1 MDPRTLI
8 PVYIHGDGGRTYKHD
23 ELMIFQFQPCMG
35 HGTMH
40 SRPVK
45 PNSIGVSLKGHSF
58 TTRFLFG
65 VLQKAIYSN
74 DPSTFERFLEHMAL
88 DLQSLYH
95 VGVKHE
101 RTGVVFKF
109 CVIGVKGDLPF
120 LAKAGN
126 MNRTFLHIR
135 KRPVGPSSKPLTGC
149 CFLCLA
155 GSEQP
160 DGSIPFEDFS
170 DNPRWL
176 RTTGQGNPLPWERYP
191 PFLQF
196 LPHSPE
202 DPPSFFKLDVL
213 HLYHLGVGRDFGA
226 SSLVYLMTLYEAESI
241 PKAIEK
247 LNSDFKSFLLSS
259 KKVVHFKQI
268 TKDLL
273 GYISSKAYPVGHWN
287 KAMDTPVVVQFAEW
301 LVEKFGGES
310 TPDLLIRS
318 GCKAIGVCM
327 RTMLSSALWLD
338 RSEAKIVGDAA
349 LHFAQCYGKLVH
361 YFSRKVSACTIWC
374 QNYIFGT
381 ISH

>member
-1 MDPRTLI
+1 MRTASFSPKFPPPYYCYCAPAKHVAAIAAAFAKTSSDGALSAIARCPQNDAERAMQKALCKFDLTLDAPVTYVNVGEQCLVPCLKPTDYVRTLNERA
-8 PVYIHGDGGRTYKHD
+8 GALSEFWAR
-23 ELMIFQFQPCMG
+23 L
-35 HGTMH
+35 
-40 SRPVK
+40 S
-45 PNSIGVSLKGHSF
+45 
-58 TTRFLFG
+58 
-65 VLQKAIYSN
+65 KAE
-74 DPSTFERFLEHMAL
+74 PQLEVCQ
-88 DLQSLYH
+88 DLA
-95 VGVKHE
+95 
-101 RTGVVFKF
+101 
-109 CVIGVKGDLPF
+109 D
-120 LAKAGN
+120 
-126 MNRTFLHIR
+126 
-135 KRPVGPSSKPLTGC
+135 
-149 CFLCLA
+149 

-349 LHFAQCYGKLVH
+349 LHFAQCYGKLESGAESSTRAPALAKKRRG
-361 YFSRKVSACTIWC
+361 SRDLWSASPGGFGATPLETQPPRWVSKKFAWSKWTK
-374 QNYIFGT
+374 
-381 ISH
+381 